1 VDDSTK
7 GTVVLCGALAQRPV
21 VAGHAWVFLNWLLG
35 LRAAGYDVLFVDRL
49 DASTLDDA
57 ATPLPLSRQYQ
68 WLEHAMSSV
77 GLEGCAVVI
86 DGRDGSC
93 VGMDRSELRSR
104 CSRAVAVLNVM
115 GYIDDADVVSAV
127 GPRVFVDID
136 PGFGQFWKA
145 LGWHDLFDGHD
156 AVVSVGLTLDRP
168 ECTVPS
174 VGLALISTVPPV
186 SLEFWKPSPAPALPR
201 LRATSVC
208 TWRGPFA
215 PIEHDGVR
223 YGLRVHSLRELRELP
238 QISIG
243 TEIELV
249 LAIDDGEQAELDTFT
264 SLGWRFRD
272 PEVAT
277 DLWTYR
283 HYIRSSS
290 VELMVAKEMYVRS
303 RGGWFSDRS
312 ACYLA
317 AGRPVVAQDTGFSQ
331 VLPVGEGLLAFRDVA
346 GAAGALADV
355 ADNTERHAKAAAT
368 LAADVFD
375 ARRVMQS
382 VLDRLGVAA

>member
-49 DASTLDDA
+49 DASMLDDA
-57 ATPLPLSRQYQ
+57 LVPLTLSRQYQ
-68 WLEHAMSSV
+68 WLEHALGSV
-77 GLEGCAVVI
+77 GLDGCAVVI

-93 VGMDRSELRSR
+93 VGMKRSELRSR
-104 CSRAVAVLNVM
+104 CSGAVAVLNVM
-115 GYIDDADVVSAV
+115 GYIDDPDVVSTV

-156 AVVSVGLTLDRP
+156 AIVSVGLTLDRAD
-168 ECTVPS
+168 CVVPS
-174 VGLALISTVPPV
+174 VGLPLVTTVPPV
-186 SLEFWKPSPAPALPR
+186 SLEFWKPTPAPALAR
-201 LRATSVC
+201 VRATSVC

-238 QISIG
+238 QMAMGID
-243 TEIELV
+243 IELA
-249 LAIDDGEQAELDTFT
+249 LAIDDGEQAELDTFA
-264 SLGWRFRD
+264 SFGWHFRD

-277 DLWTYR
+277 DLWSYR
-283 HYIRSSS
+283 RYIRSSS
-290 VELMVAKEMYVRS
+290 AELMVAKEMYVRS

-317 AGRPVVAQDTGFSQ
+317 AGRPVVAQDTGFSL
-331 VLPVGEGLLAFRDVA
+331 VLPVGEGLFAFHDVA
-346 GAAGALADV
+346 TAADALAAV
-355 ADNTERHAKAAAT
+355 ADNTDRHAKAAST
-368 LAADVFD
+368 LAADLFD
-375 ARRVMQS
+375 GRRVMQS